1 MTRKIRC
8 LFAALAVLVAAAG
21 PATAQVPK
29 KIPTIGFLHPA
40 SFGQNKRVPHFLQ
53 GLRDHGYVEGRNIRI
68 AWRFADG
75 EQDRLPALAA
85 DLVKQKVDVI
95 VCVGASAQAARDAT
109 STIPIVI
116 AVTGDYVAAGWAK
129 SISRPGGN
137 VTGLST
143 QAAGLMGKQLELL
156 KETVPGL
163 SRVAIVAFTG
173 NRGHAEEIRQAK
185 EAAPVLGLGLVTII
199 VGGAAD
205 LPAAFRRMEA
215 ERVDGVVVLRD
226 GTLNSLRGTITTLA
240 KEAGL
245 PSLFGHR
252 IEATAGGLM
261 AYGADT
267 KALYRGAGFYIDK
280 ILKGAN
286 PAELPISQA
295 TKFDFVLNLKTAKA
309 LGITF
314 PPSILLRATEVVE

>member
-1 MTRKIRC
+1 MIRKISC
-8 LFAALAVLVAAAG
+8 LFAALAVLAAAG
-21 PATAQVPK
+21 PATAQAAK

-143 QAAGLMGKQLELL
+143 QAAGLMGKQLLTEPVPMIFPRRRPDHQLRLL
-156 KETVPGL
+156 GVP
-163 SRVAIVAFTG
+163 
-173 NRGHAEEIRQAK
+173 E
-185 EAAPVLGLGLVTII
+185 
-199 VGGAAD
+199 
-205 LPAAFRRMEA
+205 
-215 ERVDGVVVLRD
+215 
-226 GTLNSLRGTITTLA
+226 
-240 KEAGL
+240 
-245 PSLFGHR
+245 
-252 IEATAGGLM
+252 
-261 AYGADT
+261 
-267 KALYRGAGFYIDK
+267 
-280 ILKGAN
+280 
-286 PAELPISQA
+286 
-295 TKFDFVLNLKTAKA
+295 
-309 LGITF
+309 
-314 PPSILLRATEVVE
+314 